1 MEEYFFL
8 PLLTSAFL
16 EIMKRSS
23 AHISAMYCSSHFF
36 QASVGT
42 SEGGDEFLV
51 EVGTERPEWPPF
63 SGPEIH
69 LRLYSF
75 ILKYMNI

>member
-1 MEEYFFL
+1 MFL
-8 PLLTSAFL
+8 PLFTSAFL
-16 EIMKRSS
+16 EIIKLSS

-42 SEGGDEFLV
+42 SEGGDEFLYGGGYRRAS
-51 EVGTERPEWPPF
+51 EMAPF

-69 LRLYSF
+69 LRVSLSSS
-75 ILKYMNI
+75 NITRYNL